1 MQIHTFSIK
10 ADVTPPLFSVPLC
23 NTANGQ
29 SSGARWKHFQ
39 GKCCSSQVTVAFYD
53 RKGAPQ
59 SWCKWLRNLGSK
71 HHLLMETVSWANEKD
86 YSFFFFQ
93 LPAVWRLTKVL
104 SRCSVFSSQCSS
116 FIRGFQARWI
126 VNTKWIIEIVKS
138 THSEI
143 LAMWHGITITQ
154 PFALHRASV
163 GLCYKVGSCNRL
175 ICKALSLPRRVDRLQ
190 RLFTEHRERLLR
202 SARWMKRSLKI
213 ANSTFYFYGGISFF
227 SVRGQYP
234 RNFEPCETD
243 TPLALTERL
252 RGTYWHP
259 EFPDEKTRRSLGLPL
274 FKPFSFFRVHLPLLA
289 F

>member
-1 MQIHTFSIK
+1 M
-10 ADVTPPLFSVPLC
+10 
-23 NTANGQ
+23 
-29 SSGARWKHFQ
+29 
-39 GKCCSSQVTVAFYD
+39 
-53 RKGAPQ
+53 
-59 SWCKWLRNLGSK
+59 
-71 HHLLMETVSWANEKD
+71 
-86 YSFFFFQ
+86 
-93 LPAVWRLTKVL
+93 
-104 SRCSVFSSQCSS
+104 
-116 FIRGFQARWI
+116 
-126 VNTKWIIEIVKS
+126 KS

-154 PFALHRASV
+154 PFAMRRASV
-163 GLCYKVGSCNRL
+163 GLCYKVRSCNRL
-175 ICKALSLPRRVDRLQ
+175 ICKALSLPRRVVRLQ
-190 RLFTEHRERLLR
+190 CLFTEHRERLLR

-259 EFPDEKTRRSLGLPL
+259 EFPDEKTRHSLVLPL